1 MNHHI
6 GLLRKFS
13 ATGYYCVYSYDVES
27 GEITKVQYRP
37 SEGRLF
43 ICLRSVTV
51 KPDDDELR
59 DRLYGGTPDELMM
72 ILCYNGVMWIHGN
85 TTEYVQCH
93 D

>member
-1 MNHHI
+1 MNHQI
-6 GLLRKFS
+6 GSLRKFS
-13 ATGYYCVYSYDVES
+13 ATGYYCAYSYDVNS
-27 GEITKVQYRP
+27 GEITKVKYVP
-37 SEGRLF
+37 SEERLF
-43 ICLRSVTV
+43 ICLKSVTV

-59 DRLYGGTPDELMM
+59 DRLHGGTPDELMM